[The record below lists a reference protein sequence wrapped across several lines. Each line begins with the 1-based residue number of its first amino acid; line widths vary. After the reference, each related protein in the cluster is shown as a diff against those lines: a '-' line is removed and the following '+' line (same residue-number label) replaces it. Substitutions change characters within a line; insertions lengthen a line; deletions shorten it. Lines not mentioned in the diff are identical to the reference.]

1 MRELKLMLATLGVA
15 TMMAGGVPGAACAP
29 GGTCPAPAPE
39 RADTFLPSGRM
50 ALGANY
56 WASHAATEM
65 WRKWDAKAVEEDLRV
80 LAANG
85 FRLLR
90 VFPNWA
96 DFQPIHA
103 CYLSANNFDK
113 VNETRLFD
121 AEEPLPDT
129 PCGRAGVDE
138 RMVVRFEAFC
148 DLAEKYGIRLIVPL
162 LTGQMTF
169 RNYIPPALANRNP
182 FSDPY
187 ALMWEGRYLE
197 CMVSRLKAKKAI
209 VAWESGNEARILGKS
224 ENAFHSEAW
233 LRYVHQTIRLA
244 DPSRPVIGVD
254 GLEISRETLWPSA
267 MNAALSDYTTTHPYG
282 FWGAVYND
290 DFLSVRS
297 TTFAAAQTYA
307 LAQIG
312 GKPAFIEE
320 HGSRRQEQASQAN
333 VAKYMRNMLWNSWT
347 LDCRAMLWWCAYD
360 QTGMT
365 IAPYNWRQPC
375 VELGIFRRDR
385 TPYPAVGAAK
395 AFAAMQDALPVVGL
409 PKAKT
414 EAVVLTTDRDVL
426 HASYIL
432 ARQAG
437 IMPRFANPEE
447 KLPDASCYFL
457 PDAHGRAHLTVERW
471 EDLKARVRAGATL
484 YLSWNDTFLDAME
497 EVGGIE
503 VAYRQRTGGQDVCD
517 FGDFKLPV
525 GYAVKRR
532 FNALTAETLARN
544 QAGEGVF
551 FRNRYGKGTV
561 YVFIHNFE
569 KTSYGASGKY
579 EGDAW
584 RVWAKVRPVN
594 RILKT
599 GVANVF
605 VSEHCFGGGR
615 CGVVVVNNRD
625 VPYEGTP
632 EIWKNWRVRRVV
644 VEDPANASFIDG
656 KLKITPC
663 AGVLLFMAKDGVDWL

>member
-1 MRELKLMLATLGVA
+1 MRVLISSVALA
-15 TMMAGGVPGAACAP
+15 AALFTTA
-29 GGTCPAPAPE
+29 AD
-39 RADTFLPSGRM
+39 RAFLPSGRM

-65 WRKWDAKAVEEDLRV
+65 WRKWDAKSVDEDLRV
-80 LAANG
+80 LAENG
-85 FRLLR
+85 FRILR

-103 CYLSANNFDK
+103 CYLSGDNFDK
-113 VNETRLFD
+113 VYETRMFD
-121 AEEPLPDT
+121 AEDPLPDT

-138 RMVVRFEAFC
+138 RMVERFEAFC

-224 ENAFHSEAW
+224 ESAFQSEAW
-233 LRYVHQTIRLA
+233 LRYVHQTIRCA

-254 GLEISRETLWPSA
+254 GLNISREEKWPSA
-267 MNAALSDYTTTHPYG
+267 MNAALSDYVTTHPYG
-282 FWGAVYND
+282 FWGNAYND

-297 TTFAAAQTYA
+297 LTFAAVQTYA
-307 LAQIG
+307 LEQIA

-320 HGSRRQEQASQAN
+320 HGSRRQEQTSQRG
-333 VAKYMRNMLWNSWT
+333 VAEYMRGMLWNAWA
-347 LDCRAMLWWCAYD
+347 LDGRAMLWWCAYD

-365 IAPYNWRQPC
+365 IAPYDWRQPC

-385 TPYPAVGAAK
+385 KPYPAVDVVRK
-395 AFAAMQDALPVVGL
+395 FAALQDALPFAAL
-409 PKAKT
+409 PKAKAD
-414 EAVVLTTDRDVL
+414 AVVLTTDSDVV
-426 HASYIL
+426 HSSYIL

-447 KLPDASCYFL
+447 KLPEADCYFL
-457 PDAHGRAHLTVERW
+457 PDALGRAHLTIERW
-471 EDLKARVRAGATL
+471 EELKAKVRAGATL
-484 YLSWNDTFLDAME
+484 YLSWNDTFLDSME

-503 VAYRQRTGGQDVCD
+503 VAYRQQAGGSEVCD
-517 FGDFKLPV
+517 FGDFRLTF
-525 GYAVKRR
+525 GYSVKRR

-544 QAGEGVF
+544 QDGAGVF
-551 FRNRYGKGTV
+551 FRNRYGKGAV
-561 YVFIHNFE
+561 YVFAHNFE
-569 KTSYGASGKY
+569 RTYYAASGKY
-579 EGDAW
+579 EDDAW
-584 RVWAKVRPVN
+584 KVWAKVRPVE
-594 RILKT
+594 RLLAT
-599 GVANVF
+599 GDKGMF
-605 VSEHCFGGGR
+605 ISEHCFGGGR
-615 CGVVVVNNRD
+615 CGLLVVNNSGR
-625 VPYEGTP
+625 PYAGAP
-632 EIWKNWRVRRVV
+632 VLKGGWRVIQALTD
-644 VEDPANASFIDG
+644 DPALARWEG
-656 KLKITPC
+656 GRLTLAPC
-663 AGVLLFMAKDGVDWL
+663 AGILLVAEKAAR

>member
-1 MRELKLMLATLGVA
+1 MMRRAVLL
-15 TMMAGGVPGAACAP
+15 AGGLGLVCAALA
-29 GGTCPAPAPE
+29 GTGME
-39 RADTFLPSGRM
+39 RDFLPSGRM

-65 WRKWDAKAVEEDLRV
+65 WRKWDADAVEADLKT

-85 FRLLR
+85 FRILR

-103 CYLSANNFDK
+103 CYLSGGSFDV

-121 AEEPLPDT
+121 SEEPLPDT

-138 RMVVRFEAFC
+138 RMVERFEAFC
-148 DLAEKYGIRLIVPL
+148 DMAERHGIRLIVAL

-182 FSDPY
+182 FADPY

-197 CMVSRLKAKKAI
+197 CLVSRLKAKKAI

-224 ENAFHSEAW
+224 ENNFRSEAW
-233 LRYVHQTIRLA
+233 LRFVHQAIRLA

-254 GLEISRETLWPSA
+254 GLNISNESLWPSKMTA
-267 MNAALSDYTTTHPYG
+267 GLSDCLATHPYG
-282 FWGAVYND
+282 FWGDVYND

-297 TTFAAAQTYA
+297 TAFATAETYA
-307 LAQIG
+307 LGQIG

-320 HGSRRQEQASQAN
+320 HGSRRQEQTSRAG
-333 VAKYMRNMLWNSWT
+333 VAKYMRTMLWNAWAA
-347 LDCRAMLWWCAYD
+347 DCRAMLWWCAYD

-385 TPYPAVGAAK
+385 TPYPAVDVVKRFVALQEALP
-395 AFAAMQDALPVVGL
+395 FAALPR
-409 PKAKT
+409 ART
-414 EAVVLTTDRDVL
+414 EAVVLTTDSDVVL
-426 HASYIL
+426 SSYVL

-457 PDAHGRAHLTVERW
+457 PHAKGRAHLTIARW
-471 EDLKARVRAGATL
+471 EDLKARIRNGATL

-503 VAYRQRTGGQDVCD
+503 LAFRERTGGTDLCD
-517 FGDFKLPV
+517 FGAFKESF

-532 FNALTAETLARN
+532 FKALTAETLARN
-544 QAGEGVF
+544 RHGEGVF

-561 YVFIHNFE
+561 YVFAHDFE
-569 KTSYGASGKY
+569 KTFASAAGRFEGA
-579 EGDAW
+579 AW
-584 RVWAKVRPVN
+584 RIWATVCPVKRLLTTDRPN
-594 RILKT
+594 L
-599 GVANVF
+599 F
-605 VSEHCFGGGR
+605 VSEHFFADGR
-615 CGVVVVNNRD
+615 CGLVLVNND
-625 VPYEGTP
+625 PKPYAGTP
-632 EIWKNWRVRRVV
+632 ALAPGWKVTRSLTD
-644 VEDPANASFIDG
+644 DPSLARWQDGQLELAGNAG
-656 KLKITPC
+656 
-663 AGVLLFMAKDGVDWL
+663 LFLMAEKTER

>member
-1 MRELKLMLATLGVA
+1 MIKIDNRITLIVLMLVALSTVADVCETGV
-15 TMMAGGVPGAACAP
+15 
-29 GGTCPAPAPE
+29 CPAPAPAK
-39 RADTFLPSGRM
+39 ADAFLPSGRI

-65 WRKWDAKAVEEDLRV
+65 WRKWDAKVVDADLRV

-85 FRLLR
+85 MKLLR

-103 CYLSANNFDK
+103 CYLSSCNFDK
-113 VNETRLFD
+113 INETRMFD
-121 AEEPLPDT
+121 SEEPLPDT

-138 RMVVRFEAFC
+138 KMVERFEEFC
-148 DLAEKYGIRLIVPL
+148 DIAEKYGIRLIVPL

-209 VAWESGNEARILGKS
+209 AAWESGNEARILGDSKNS
-224 ENAFHSEAW
+224 FHSEAW
-233 LRYVHQTIRLA
+233 LRYVHQTIRCA

-254 GLEISRETLWPSA
+254 GLNISREDSWPSA
-267 MNAALSDYTTTHPYG
+267 MNARLSDYVTTHPYG

-297 TTFAAAQTYA
+297 TTFAAMMTYA
-307 LAQIG
+307 LEQIG

-320 HGSRRQEQASQAN
+320 HGARRQEQGSQTN
-333 VAKYMRNMLWNSWT
+333 VAKYMRNMLWNSWA
-347 LDCRAMLWWCAYD
+347 LDCKAMLWWCAYD
-360 QTGMT
+360 QTKMT

-375 VELGIFRRDR
+375 VELGIFKRNRE
-385 TPYPAVGAAK
+385 PYPAVDAVRK
-395 AFAAMQDALPVVGL
+395 FAAMQDVLPFAAL
-409 PKAKT
+409 PKART
-414 EAVVLTTDRDVL
+414 EAVVLTTDADVA
-426 HASYIL
+426 HSAYIL

-447 KLPDASCYFL
+447 KLPDAQCYFL
-457 PDAHGRAHLTVERW
+457 PDAHGRAFLTIERW
-471 EDLKARVRAGATL
+471 EELKEKVRNGATL
-484 YLSWNDTFLDAME
+484 YFSWNDTFLDSIE
-497 EVGGIE
+497 EVCGIE
-503 VAYRQRTGGQDVCD
+503 IGSREKIGGADSCD
-517 FGDFKLPV
+517 FGDFKQTF
-525 GYAVKRR
+525 GYPVKRR
-532 FNALTAETLARN
+532 FNALTAETLAKN
-544 QAGEGVF
+544 QSGEGVF
-551 FRNRYGKGTV
+551 FRNKYGKGSV

-569 KTSYGASGKY
+569 KTYYNSAGKY
-579 EGDAW
+579 EGEAW
-584 RVWAKVRPVN
+584 RIWAKVRPVN

-599 GVANVF
+599 GVANIF

-615 CGVVVVNNRD
+615 CGVIVVNNSSK
-625 VPYEGTP
+625 PYEGTP
-632 EIWKNWRVRRVV
+632 EIWKNWTVRRAITD
-644 VEDPANASFIDG
+644 DPAAAKWEDG
-656 KLKITPC
+656 KLTLEPN
-663 AGVLLFMAKDGVDWL
+663 AGILLMTAKEGVEW